1 MANPQQALDNGSA
14 LLSGFTQDFRTDLA
28 NGDYSK
34 FAGRVSGTI
43 VSFLFGSGEAGS
55 LVNAGRTAEA
65 VQASQGVE
73 DLGLLG
79 GGGEVPNGEV
89 PLADATNQA
98 AEAPTAQI
106 RDVDPRQLVSRQGSD
121 EMDQDAV
128 RVLRQ
133 DMEEYGYDTTY
144 PIDAAE
150 VDGQLI
156 IQDGHHR
163 VQAAIG
169 AQIPEIPVRINPVTS
184 AQANKLGQEAT
195 QVLFGNPWE
204 W

>member
-1 MANPQQALDNGSA
+1 LTGG
-14 LLSGFTQDFRTDLA
+14 LLLA
-28 NGDYSK
+28 KGTSYAGDTVGTLRS
-34 FAGRVSGTI
+34 VSSP
-43 VSFLFGSGEAGS
+43 SFLDTSFLEVPQGDWSASG
-55 LVNAGRTAEA
+55 
-65 VQASQGVE
+65 
-73 DLGLLG
+73 
-79 GGGEVPNGEV
+79 VPNGEA
-89 PLADATNQA
+89 PFADAMNHA

-106 RDVDPRQLVSRQGSD
+106 RDVDPRQLVSRQGPD

-163 VQAAIG
+163 VQAAIS
-169 AQIPEIPVRINPVTS
+169 AQIPEIPVRVNPVTS
-184 AQANKLGQEAT
+184 AQATKLGQEAT